1 MLTKKSNYGL
11 AMSGNAEGQYSILAI
26 TIPNSPMI
34 HGKKAFIDRS
44 QKPGIAAYIKAI
56 ADS

>member
-1 MLTKKSNYGL
+1 MTLRCPG
-11 AMSGNAEGQYSILAI
+11 MREGQYSILAI

-44 QKPGIAAYIKAI
+44 QNPGIAAYIKAI
-56 ADS
+56 GDS